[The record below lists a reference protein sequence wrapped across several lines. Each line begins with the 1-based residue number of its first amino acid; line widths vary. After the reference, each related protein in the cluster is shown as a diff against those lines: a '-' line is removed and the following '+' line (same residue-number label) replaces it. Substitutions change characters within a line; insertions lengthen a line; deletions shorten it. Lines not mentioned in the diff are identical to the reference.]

1 MSEFALHNGSR
12 ANGTKQVAFD
22 YKCQVI
28 PEGDCAEL
36 RKLLSLCPP
45 LCLRAQSAPIAGP
58 AARPGSWIGRAI
70 SPQLGRAK
78 SPQPSKKPSGPGH
91 APPTTTSTSWR
102 TRLASWGSN
111 ADTSPHVSNVAASAA
126 ATTAPS
132 SPTRSAGPR
141 LVAPVPARGAATR
154 MIPSIDDQ
162 DECVEASPSNESVD
176 FDDINAEFQNAAF
189 RVAMNQH
196 LLQVESLRAASPT
209 FAPTQTPSP
218 LAPHN
223 SINNPKNQ
231 AKHRSNPC
239 NRPRSCLVVRSK
251 TPQAPGPPPLTCDGM
266 TALRATRS
274 NDRDVCLTRRRRAQ
288 GVPVICSSPLSSPG
302 KEQGRNG
309 WGEDHIAK
317 SHKPA
322 VAAAAPTGKQSKLS
336 RWRRFRRAASEE
348 AHHVEP
354 SSSRHTLIDARMDQA
369 AIRREIQA
377 GRWPFEALL
386 NAECSCKNC
395 QGKIEVGLS
404 SDYEPKWTRAAR
416 IRWLEAQEDMAA
428 KSRAGILNAASST
441 SRTAIQA
448 DEVAQ
453 LHNETVHPMTTAELA
468 AEPTSPISEQ
478 GEAGPSC
485 TAYALAA
492 AAVPTKPPNP
502 TGLEEGDETLRT
514 EILARRQKMARQNR
528 VPRHGARS
536 MMRQIEEA
544 ERREKEAA
552 QQRPQSRDSQLSCV
566 NAHGSAT
573 GSRRSCSASPSLP
586 STRNSVS
593 TNITPQER
601 QAADGQT
608 ANASYFALNAPPE
621 RARSPLIPAD
631 AAGSKL
637 GQARPVATV
646 ATDSTA
652 LCLASVAKTLQV
664 LASPA
669 GSPAS
674 SSPSGSP
681 ESERR

>member
-1 MSEFALHNGSR
+1 MSESALHNGSR

-45 LCLRAQSAPIAGP
+45 LCFRAQSAPIAGP
-58 AARPGSWIGRAI
+58 AERPGSWIGRTI

-78 SPQPSKKPSGPGH
+78 SPQPSKKPGGLGH
-91 APPTTTSTSWR
+91 APPTNTSTSWR

-111 ADTSPHVSNVAASAA
+111 TDTSPHVSNVA
-126 ATTAPS
+126 TAPS

-196 LLQVESLRAASPT
+196 LLQVESLRAASPV
-209 FAPTQTPSP
+209 FPPTRTPSP
-218 LAPHN
+218 LVRYN

-231 AKHRSNPC
+231 ANHCSIPC

-266 TALRATRS
+266 TTLRATCS

-288 GVPVICSSPLSSPG
+288 GVPVICPPPLSFPG
-302 KEQGRNG
+302 KERGRNG
-309 WGEDHIAK
+309 WEEDYIA
-317 SHKPA
+317 HKPA

-354 SSSRHTLIDARMDQA
+354 SSSRHTLIDACMDRA

-377 GRWPFEALL
+377 GRWPFEAPL

-404 SDYEPKWTRAAR
+404 ADYEPKWTRAAR

-428 KSRAGILNAASST
+428 KPRAGILNVASST

-453 LHNETVHPMTTAELA
+453 LHNETVHRMTAAELA

-478 GEAGPSC
+478 GEAGASC

-492 AAVPTKPPNP
+492 AAATTKPPNP
-502 TGLEEGDETLRT
+502 TGFEEGDETLRT

-544 ERREKEAA
+544 ERREQQAA

-573 GSRRSCSASPSLP
+573 GFRRSCSASPSLP
-586 STRNSVS
+586 SMRDSVS
-593 TNITPQER
+593 TNTTPQER

-621 RARSPLIPAD
+621 RVRSPLIPAD
-631 AAGSKL
+631 AADSKL
-637 GQARPVATV
+637 GQARRIATV

-669 GSPAS
+669 GLPAS
-674 SSPSGSP
+674 SSPSASP